1 MFIYVMV
8 GMVRRGEEVN
18 LDAGRTQRRESGRRA
33 IP

>member
-18 LDAGRTQRRESGRRA
+18 LDGGRTQRRESERSA